1 MSEKYDSGSETDI
14 IIKLKSG
21 FSGYVLPSPVLLYT
35 RPREKKGGGGRG
47 VLASKETVVLRRWGN
62 ETQNFGFIN

>member
-1 MSEKYDSGSETDI
+1 MSEKYDSGSERDI

-35 RPREKKGGGGRG
+35 LPRKKGGWGRG